1 MRPISTAECACSKRL
16 IFQYSSMA
24 TVVTL
29 ILVGAALLLLETV
42 LPGMIAGIIGFACL
56 AAGVIMAYFYFD
68 AGTANVV
75 LAAVV
80 VGVIVGAL
88 AWFKFFPD
96 SRFAKIF
103 ISQRTVGDIGTDKPE
118 LLNQT
123 GKALTS
129 LRPSG
134 TAVISGKRID
144 VVTEG
149 PFIEPGTAVKVVAVE
164 GMRVVVRSV

>member
-1 MRPISTAECACSKRL
+1 
-16 IFQYSSMA
+16 MA

-42 LPGMIAGIIGFACL
+42 LPGMIAGLIGFACL
-56 AAGVIMAYFYFD
+56 VAGVVMAYMNFE
-68 AGTANVV
+68 APTANIVLLVV
-75 LAAVV
+75 IVAVV
-80 VGVIVGAL
+80 AGSLI
-88 AWFKFFPD
+88 WFKFFPD

-103 ISQRTVGDIGTDKPE
+103 ISERTVGDIGTDKPE

-123 GKALTS
+123 GQALTA

-134 TAVISGKRID
+134 TAVIGGKRID

-149 PFIEPGTAVKVVAVE
+149 PFIEPGTAVKVIEVE

>member
-1 MRPISTAECACSKRL
+1 
-16 IFQYSSMA
+16 MA

-56 AAGVIMAYFYFD
+56 VAGVVMAYLHFD
-68 AGTANVV
+68 SSTANIV
-75 LAAVV
+75 LLVVV
-80 VGVIVGAL
+80 VGVIAGAL
-88 AWFKFFPD
+88 VGFKFFPD
-96 SRFAKIF
+96 SRFAKVF
-103 ISQRTVGDIGTDKPE
+103 ISQRTVGEIGTDRPE

-123 GKALTS
+123 GKALTT

-144 VVTEG
+144 VMTEG
-149 PFIEPGTAVKVVAVE
+149 PFIEAGAAVKVVAVE

>member
-1 MRPISTAECACSKRL
+1 MT
-16 IFQYSSMA
+16 

-29 ILVGAALLLLETV
+29 ILVGTALLLLETV
-42 LPGMIAGIIGFACL
+42 LPGMIAGLIGFACL
-56 AAGVIMAYFYFD
+56 VAGVVMAYLNFE
-68 AGTANVV
+68 APTANIV
-75 LAAVV
+75 LLVVV
-80 VGVIVGAL
+80 VGVVAGSLI
-88 AWFKFFPD
+88 WFKFFPD

-103 ISQRTVGDIGTDKPE
+103 ISERTVGDIGTDKPE

-123 GKALTS
+123 GQALTA

-134 TAVISGKRID
+134 TAVINGKRID

-149 PFIEPGTAVKVVAVE
+149 PFVEPGTAVKVVEVE